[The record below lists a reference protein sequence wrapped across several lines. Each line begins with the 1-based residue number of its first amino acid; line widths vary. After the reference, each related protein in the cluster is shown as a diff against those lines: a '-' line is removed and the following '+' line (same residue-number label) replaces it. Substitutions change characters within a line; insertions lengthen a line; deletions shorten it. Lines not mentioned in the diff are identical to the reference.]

1 VPIGGGRDETYP
13 RSVGILGLGFMALAV
28 AERLLAVRPSAIGIV
43 AYGRSPDLLNELNH
57 RGAHRAASAAD
68 LAARSEV
75 VVVLLDDL
83 AQIEAYLA
91 GSSGLVAGVHSP
103 TTLIV
108 GSPVSPDGLRKLS
121 RDLAESTAGLLR
133 IVDAPL
139 SGPAESIAAGTL
151 SIMVGAGIASYEKV
165 KPVLDLL
172 GVSVRVG
179 PIGAGQV
186 ATASGQLLLA
196 ATGMALGEAAVLAER
211 NGLDLDRLLP
221 RWQRSEVASLLERR
235 RNPPSNA
242 AGQPAVNGLSM
253 PAGVLLPW
261 LRLAKKEAARTGTRA
276 DLLNTMIAFYA
287 ELSDEGL
294 DDSDISVTRTF
305 IARRH
310 SKDPGRRGG
319 VVPPGVSSAPGG
331 RGGVVPP
338 GVGTAPG
345 PQAGPREEPA

>member
-13 RSVGILGLGFMALAV
+13 RSVGILGLGFMGLAV
-28 AERLLAVRPSAIGIV
+28 AQRLLSVRPSAIGIV
-43 AYGRSPDLLNELNH
+43 AYGRSSDRLNELNRH
-57 RGAHRAASAAD
+57 GAHPAASAAD

-108 GSPVSPDGLRKLS
+108 GSPVSPEGIRELS
-121 RDLAESTAGLLR
+121 RGLAESTAGLLR
-133 IVDAPL
+133 VVDAPL

-186 ATASGQLLLA
+186 ATSSGQMLLA

-221 RWQRSEVASLLERR
+221 RWQRSEVAMLLERR

-242 AGQPAVNGLSM
+242 TGQLSVDELSM

-261 LRLAKKEAARTGTRA
+261 LRLARREAARTGTRA

-294 DDSDISVTRTF
+294 DDADISVTRTF
-305 IARRH
+305 IARRQ
-310 SKDPGRRGG
+310 GRR
-319 VVPPGVSSAPGG
+319 PGA
-331 RGGVVPP
+331 
-338 GVGTAPG
+338 
-345 PQAGPREEPA
+345 QAGPPREEPA

>member
-1 VPIGGGRDETYP
+1 MPIGGGRDETYP
-13 RSVGILGLGFMALAV
+13 RSVGILGLGFMGLAV
-28 AERLLAVRPSAIGIV
+28 AHRLLTVRPATIGIV
-43 AYGRSPDLLNELNH
+43 AYGRSLDRLNELKN

-91 GSSGLVAGVHSP
+91 GASGLVAGVHSP

-108 GSPVSPDGLRKLS
+108 GSPAPPEGIRGLS

-186 ATASGQLLLA
+186 ATASGQMLLA

-221 RWQRSEVASLLERR
+221 RWQRTDVGSWLERR
-235 RNPPSNA
+235 RTPAPNA
-242 AGQPAVNGLSM
+242 DGQASVDEPSM

-276 DLLNTMIAFYA
+276 DLLNTLIAFYT

-294 DDSDISVTRTF
+294 DNADISVTRTF
-305 IARRH
+305 IARRQG
-310 SKDPGRRGG
+310 KG
-319 VVPPGVSSAPGG
+319 AQ
-331 RGGVVPP
+331 
-338 GVGTAPG
+338 
-345 PQAGPREEPA
+345 PQTDPREKPA

>member
-13 RSVGILGLGFMALAV
+13 RSVGILGLGFMGLAV
-28 AERLLAVRPSAIGIV
+28 AQRLLAVRPPAIGIV
-43 AYGRSPDLLNELNH
+43 AYGRSPERLTELKD

-83 AQIEAYLA
+83 AQIKTYLA

-103 TTLIV
+103 TTLVV
-108 GSPVSPDGLRKLS
+108 GSPVSPEGIRELS
-121 RDLAESTAGLLR
+121 RELAESTAGLLR

-139 SGPAESIAAGTL
+139 SGPAGSVAAGTL

-221 RWQRSEVASLLERR
+221 RWQPSEVASLLLTR
-235 RNPPSNA
+235 RNSASNL
-242 AGQPAVNGLSM
+242 AGQLSVGGLSM

-261 LRLAKKEAARTGTRA
+261 LRLAKKEASRTGTRA
-276 DLLNTMIAFYA
+276 DLLNTMIAFYS

-294 DDSDISVTRTF
+294 DDADISVTRTF

-310 SKDPGRRGG
+310 GKDPG
-319 VVPPGVSSAPGG
+319 
-331 RGGVVPP
+331 
-338 GVGTAPG
+338 
-345 PQAGPREEPA
+345 PQIGSREEPH

>member
-1 VPIGGGRDETYP
+1 MPIGGGRDETYP
-13 RSVGILGLGFMALAV
+13 RSVGILGLGFMGLAV
-28 AERLLAVRPSAIGIV
+28 AQRLLAARPSAIGIV
-43 AYGRSPDLLNELNH
+43 AYGRSPDRLAELNH

-83 AQIEAYLA
+83 AQIEAHLA
-91 GSSGLVAGVHSP
+91 GSSGLVAGIHSP
-103 TTLIV
+103 TTLVV
-108 GSPVSPDGLRKLS
+108 GSPVSPEGIRELS
-121 RDLAESTAGLLR
+121 RELAESTAGLLR

-139 SGPAESIAAGTL
+139 SGPADSVAAGTL

-211 NGLDLDRLLP
+211 NGLDLDRLPP
-221 RWQRSEVASLLERR
+221 RWQRSEVASLLETW
-235 RNPPSNA
+235 RNPMSK
-242 AGQPAVNGLSM
+242 PADQLSVDELSM

-261 LRLAKKEAARTGTRA
+261 LRLAKKEASRTGTRA
-276 DLLNTMIAFYA
+276 DLLNTMIAFYS

-294 DDSDISVTRTF
+294 DEADISVTRTF
-305 IARRH
+305 IARRQGKG
-310 SKDPGRRGG
+310 S
-319 VVPPGVSSAPGG
+319 
-331 RGGVVPP
+331 
-338 GVGTAPG
+338 G
-345 PQAGPREEPA
+345 PQAGPHEQPA